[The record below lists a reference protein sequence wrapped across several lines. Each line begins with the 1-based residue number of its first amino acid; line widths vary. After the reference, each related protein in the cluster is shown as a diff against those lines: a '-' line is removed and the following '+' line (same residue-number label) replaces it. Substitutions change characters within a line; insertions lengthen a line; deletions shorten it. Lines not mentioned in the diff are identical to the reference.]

1 MFSVC
6 VPQPA
11 TSSSEL
17 LTWCDSYYHAYNR
30 MTEDILLITY
40 EQAESAAASIL
51 GATKSAIASTTHWY
65 RFLPLPNASLAVCI
79 RLLYHP
85 PFFIFKF
92 EQYPVRKTNHNSS

>member
-17 LTWCDSYYHAYNR
+17 LTWCDSYYHACNG

-40 EQAESAAASIL
+40 EQAESASASIL
-51 GATKSAIASTTHWY
+51 GAKKSAIASLLHIDVDSSLCQMHHLQFICLLFHPLFS
-65 RFLPLPNASLAVCI
+65 FLNL
-79 RLLYHP
+79 
-85 PFFIFKF
+85 
-92 EQYPVRKTNHNSS
+92 NSVVSCTKDKPQQ

>member
-30 MTEDILLITY
+30 MTEDILHITY
-40 EQAESAAASIL
+40 EQAECASASIL
-51 GATKSAIASTTHWY
+51 GAKKVQM
-65 RFLPLPNASLAVCI
+65 PLYYTLM
-79 RLLYHP
+79 
-85 PFFIFKF
+85 
-92 EQYPVRKTNHNSS
+92 